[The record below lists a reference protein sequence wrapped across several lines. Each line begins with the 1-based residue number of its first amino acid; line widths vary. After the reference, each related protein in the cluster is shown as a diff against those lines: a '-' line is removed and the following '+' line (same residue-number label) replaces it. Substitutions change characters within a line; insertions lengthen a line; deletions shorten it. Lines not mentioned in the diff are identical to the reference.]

1 MRHVSKRDGRMFMQL
16 TVGQLIGKTLKVYGV
31 PYVTG
36 LPGHGNW
43 SMIDAFNDP
52 VSKIRYIQVMHEQSA
67 VHIADA
73 HYRVTGQPIAAC
85 TSIGPGA
92 TNTIIGLATAYCDST
107 ALLLIT
113 GSAATHMR
121 GHGVMQELDRFA
133 SPDFPHI
140 AAPVTKRTFDV
151 IRPDQLPFVLHRAWN
166 AMLTGRPGPVHMEIP
181 LDVQAQTT
189 DIDVADLSKRL
200 PMGKTRADGPT
211 IEAAIELLLS
221 ATRPCIVA
229 GGGAITANAAPELT
243 ALAEKLGIPVVFT
256 WNGKGAIA
264 EDNAMC
270 AGTAGWP
277 GSLPGNNTAANA
289 DILLSLGCRF
299 TDWSASSYR
308 KGVTFSIPDAKLIQ
322 VDIDPREIGKNYP
335 AEVGIVAD
343 CRLVLADI
351 LAGISAEQARVARES
366 RATYLNKLQR
376 MKREW
381 EEKLERRR
389 SYNGMPTTMMR
400 TLRELRKALPRHG
413 IVTVGSGH
421 PQSTTKQ
428 AFPVYEPRTHIT
440 SGSFSSMGFALP
452 AAIGAKLAKPDT
464 PVVCII
470 GDGDFMMGVQELA
483 VCAMHN
489 VPVVFL
495 VLNNSGYI
503 SIRDGQNHLMGRQ
516 IGSEFNQH
524 AGDGQAYSVDFVSLA
539 KSFGFDFS
547 AKAQKVDEI
556 GSHIKRALDSNAPA
570 LVEVPITRDV
580 SVAAAEVVGWWD
592 FPVLPTAT
600 EAVKADYKAGYA
612 AEQHRW
618 SRKDTEGV
626 KPMSTSG

>member
-1 MRHVSKRDGRMFMQL
+1 
-16 TVGQLIGKTLKVYGV
+16 
-31 PYVTG
+31 
-36 LPGHGNW
+36 
-43 SMIDAFNDP
+43 MIDAFNDP
-52 VSKIRYIQVMHEQSA
+52 VSKLPFIQVMHEQSA

-73 HYRVTGQPIAAC
+73 HYRVTGQPIVAC

-92 TNTIIGLATAYCDST
+92 TNTIIGLATAHCDST

-140 AAPVTKRTFDV
+140 VAPVTKRTFDV
-151 IRPDQLPFVLHRAWN
+151 IRADQVPFVLHRAWN
-166 AMLTGRPGPVHMEIP
+166 AMLTGRPGPVHMEVP
-181 LDVQAQTT
+181 LDVQVETT
-189 DIDVADLSKRL
+189 DIDVADLATRL
-200 PMGKTRADGPT
+200 PVGRPRADAEA
-211 IEAAIELLLS
+211 IEAAIKLLLT
-221 ATRPCIVA
+221 AKRPCVVV
-229 GGGAITANAAPELT
+229 GGGAISANATPELT
-243 ALAEKLGIPVVFT
+243 TLVERLGIPVVFT

-264 EDNAMC
+264 EDNPMC

-289 DILLSLGCRF
+289 DVVMSLGCRF

-335 AEVGIVAD
+335 AEVGIAAD
-343 CRLVLADI
+343 CKLVLADI
-351 LAGISAEQARVARES
+351 LAGISNDQAHKARQS
-366 RATYLNKLQR
+366 RASYLSHVEVLKKQ
-376 MKREW
+376 W

-389 SYNGMPTTMMR
+389 SYKGIPTTMLR
-400 TLRELRKALPRHG
+400 TLRELRKVLPRNG

-470 GDGDFMMGVQELA
+470 GDGDFMMSVQELA
-483 VCAMHN
+483 VCAMYDI
-489 VPVVFL
+489 PVVFL
-495 VLNNSGYI
+495 ILNNSGYI
-503 SIRDGQNHLMGRQ
+503 SIRDGQNYLIGRQ
-516 IGSEFNQH
+516 IGSEFNH
-524 AGDGQAYSVDFVSLA
+524 HNGDGRPYSVDFVSLA
-539 KSFGFDFS
+539 KSFGFEV
-547 AKAQKVDEI
+547 ATKVQAEDDI
-556 GSHIKRALDSNAPA
+556 GSNIKRALDSKAPA

-592 FPVLPTAT
+592 FPVLPTASD
-600 EAVKADYKAGYA
+600 AVKADYKAGYA
-612 AEQHRW
+612 AEQHRR
-618 SRKDTEGV
+618 SASDVELSEPVSAVG
-626 KPMSTSG
+626 

>member
-1 MRHVSKRDGRMFMQL
+1 MRL
-16 TVGQLIGKTLKVYGV
+16 TVGQLIGKALRAYGV

-52 VSKIRYIQVMHEQSA
+52 VSRLPFVQVMHEQSA

-92 TNTIIGLATAYCDST
+92 TNTIIGLATAHCDST

-140 AAPVTKRTFDV
+140 VAPVTKRSFDV
-151 IRPDQLPFVLHRAWN
+151 IRADQVPFVLHRAWN
-166 AMLTGRPGPVHMEIP
+166 AMMTGRPGPVHMELP
-181 LDVQAQTT
+181 LDVQVETT
-189 DIDVADLSKRL
+189 DVDVADLDKRL
-200 PMGKTRADGPT
+200 PLGKPRADAQA
-211 IEAAIELLLS
+211 IEAAINLLLT
-221 ATRPCIVA
+221 ARRPCIVA
-229 GGGAITANAAPELT
+229 GGGAISANATPELT
-243 ALAEKLGIPVVFT
+243 MLVEKLGIPVVFT

-264 EDNAMC
+264 EDNPMC

-277 GSLPGNNTAANA
+277 GSVPGNETAANA
-289 DILLSLGCRF
+289 DVVMSLGCRF
-299 TDWSASSYR
+299 TDWSSSSYR
-308 KGVTFSIPDAKLIQ
+308 KGVTFSIPDSKLIQ

-335 AEVGIVAD
+335 AEVGIAAD

-351 LAGISAEQARVARES
+351 LAGISEGQARKAREARTS
-366 RATYLNKLQR
+366 YLGGVEVLK
-376 MKREW
+376 KKW
-381 EEKLERRR
+381 EERLERRR
-389 SYNGMPTTMMR
+389 SYNGMPTTMLR
-400 TLRELRKALPRHG
+400 TLRELRRVLPRHG

-452 AAIGAKLAKPDT
+452 AAIGAKLARPDA

-470 GDGDFMMGVQELA
+470 GDGDFMMCVQELA
-483 VCAMHN
+483 VCAMYDI
-489 VPVVFL
+489 PVVFL
-495 VLNNSGYI
+495 ILNNSGYI

-516 IGSEFNQH
+516 IGSEFQRH
-524 AGDGQAYSVDFVSLA
+524 DGEGRPYSVDFAGLA
-539 KSFGFDFS
+539 KSFGFEVA
-547 AKAQKVDEI
+547 AKVQAADEI
-556 GSHIKRALDSNAPA
+556 GSTIQRALDSNAPA

-592 FPVLPTAT
+592 FPILPSASD
-600 EAVKADYKAGYA
+600 AVKADYKAGYA
-612 AEQHRW
+612 AEQHRR
-618 SRKDTEGV
+618 SASDVEVTEPVSATG
-626 KPMSTSG
+626 

>member
-1 MRHVSKRDGRMFMQL
+1 MRL
-16 TVGQLIGKTLKVYGV
+16 TVGQIIGKALKAYGV

-43 SMIDAFNDP
+43 SIIDAFNDP
-52 VSKIRYIQVMHEQSA
+52 VSKLRFVQVMHEQSA

-92 TNTIIGLATAYCDST
+92 TNTIIGLATAHCDST

-133 SPDFPHI
+133 SPDFPHVV
-140 AAPVTKRTFDV
+140 APVTKRSFDV
-151 IRPDQLPFVLHRAWN
+151 IRADQVPFVMHRAWN
-166 AMLTGRPGPVHMEIP
+166 AMLTGRPGPVHMELP
-181 LDVQAQTT
+181 LDVQVETT
-189 DIDVADLSKRL
+189 DIDVADVAQRL
-200 PMGKTRADGPT
+200 PVGKPRAD
-211 IEAAIELLLS
+211 AQAIESALKLLLT
-221 ATRPCIVA
+221 AQRPCIVV
-229 GGGAITANAAPELT
+229 GGGAITANATPELT
-243 ALAEKLGIPVVFT
+243 TLAEKLGIPVVFT

-264 EDNAMC
+264 EDNRMC

-277 GSLPGNNTAANA
+277 GSWPGNKTAAHA
-289 DILLSLGCRF
+289 DLVMSLGCRF

-308 KGVTFSIPDAKLIQ
+308 KGVTFSIPHAKLIQ

-335 AEVGIVAD
+335 AEVGIAAD
-343 CRLVLADI
+343 CKLVLADI
-351 LAGISAEQARVARES
+351 LAGLSDEHARRAREA
-366 RATYLNKLQR
+366 RAGYLGGVEAL
-376 MKREW
+376 KRQW
-381 EEKLERRR
+381 EEKIERRR
-389 SYNGMPTTMMR
+389 AYNGMPTTMLR
-400 TLRELRKALPRHG
+400 TLRELRKVLPRHG

-440 SGSFSSMGFALP
+440 SGSFSTMGFALP

-470 GDGDFMMGVQELA
+470 GDGDFLMCAQELA
-483 VCAMHN
+483 VCAMHDI
-489 VPVVFL
+489 PVVFL
-495 VLNNSGYI
+495 VLNNSGYL
-503 SIRDGQNHLMGRQ
+503 SIRDGQDHLMGRQ

-524 AGDGQAYSVDFVSLA
+524 ASDGRPYSVDFPSLA
-539 KSFGFDFS
+539 KSFGFEVA
-547 AKAQKVDEI
+547 AKVQAADDI
-556 GSHIKRALDSNAPA
+556 GSSIQRALASNAPA
-570 LVEVPITRDV
+570 LVEVPITRDA

-592 FPVLPTAT
+592 FPVLPTASNS
-600 EAVKADYKAGYA
+600 VKEDYKAGYA

-618 SRKDTEGV
+618 
-626 KPMSTSG
+626 PASGAEVAEPVSATG

>member
-1 MRHVSKRDGRMFMQL
+1 MQL
-16 TVGQLIGKTLKVYGV
+16 TVGQLIGKALKAYGV

-43 SMIDAFNDP
+43 SMIDAFNDE
-52 VSKIRYIQVMHEQSA
+52 VSKLRYIQVMHEQSA

-140 AAPVTKRTFDV
+140 VAPVTKRTFDV
-151 IRPDQLPFVLHRAWN
+151 IRADQLPFVLHRAWN

-181 LDVQAQTT
+181 LDIQAETT

-200 PMGKTRADGPT
+200 PMGKTRADAPT
-211 IEAAIELLLS
+211 IEVAIQLLLS
-221 ATRPCIVA
+221 AKRPCIVA
-229 GGGAITANAAPELT
+229 GGGAITANASFELT
-243 ALAEKLGIPVVFT
+243 MLAERLGIPVVFT

-270 AGTAGWP
+270 AGTVGWP
-277 GSLPGNNTAANA
+277 GSLPGNGTAANA
-289 DILLSLGCRF
+289 DVLLSLGCRF

-322 VDIDPREIGKNYP
+322 IDIDPREIGKNYP
-335 AEVGIVAD
+335 AEVGIAAD
-343 CRLVLADI
+343 CKSVLADI

-366 RATYLNKLQR
+366 RTKYFSKLQGL
-376 MKREW
+376 KKEW

-470 GDGDFMMGVQELA
+470 GDGDFMMSVQELA

-489 VPVVFL
+489 IPVVFL
-495 VLNNSGYI
+495 ILNNSGYI
-503 SIRDGQNHLMGRQ
+503 SIRDGQIHLMGRQ
-516 IGSEFNQH
+516 IGSEFNRH
-524 AGDGQAYSVDFVSLA
+524 SGDGKAYSVDFVSLA
-539 KSFGFDFS
+539 KSFGFDYA
-547 AKAQKVDEI
+547 AKVQAVDDI
-556 GSHIKRALDSNAPA
+556 GLNIKKALDSNAPA

-580 SVAAAEVVGWWD
+580 SIAAAEVVGWWD
-592 FPVLPTAT
+592 FPVLPTAAD
-600 EAVKADYKAGYA
+600 AVKADYKAGYA

-618 SRKDTEGV
+618 SWKDAKGA

>member
-1 MRHVSKRDGRMFMQL
+1 MWL
-16 TVGQLIGKTLKVYGV
+16 TVGQIIGKALKAYGA

-52 VSKIRYIQVMHEQSA
+52 VSKLPFIQVMHEQSA

-85 TSIGPGA
+85 VSIGPGA
-92 TNTIIGLATAYCDST
+92 TNTIIGLATAHCDST

-140 AAPVTKRTFDV
+140 AAPVTKRTFEV
-151 IRPDQLPFVLHRAWN
+151 IRADEVPFVMHRAWN
-166 AMLTGRPGPVHMEIP
+166 AMCTGRPGPVHMGIP
-181 LDVQAQTT
+181 LDVQVETT
-189 DIDVADLSKRL
+189 DVDIADLDKRL
-200 PMGKTRADGPT
+200 PIGKPRADSAA
-211 IEAAIELLLS
+211 IEAAIELLLK
-221 ATRPCIVA
+221 AKRPCIVV
-229 GGGAITANAAPELT
+229 GGGAITANATPELT
-243 ALAEKLGIPVVFT
+243 MLAEKLGVPVVFT
-256 WNGKGAIA
+256 WNGKGALA
-264 EDNAMC
+264 EDHPMC

-277 GSLPGNNTAANA
+277 GSLPGNKTAANA
-289 DILLSLGCRF
+289 DVVMSLGCRF

-335 AEVGIVAD
+335 AEVGVVGD
-343 CRLVLADI
+343 CKLVLADI
-351 LAGISAEQARVARES
+351 LAGISEEQARQAREA
-366 RATYLNKLQR
+366 RASYLAEVAALKI
-376 MKREW
+376 EW
-381 EEKLERRR
+381 EARLEQRR
-389 SYNGMPTTMMR
+389 SYNGMPTTMLR
-400 TLRELRKALPRHG
+400 TLRELRKVLPRHG

-452 AAIGAKLAKPDT
+452 AAIGAKLAKPDA

-470 GDGDFMMGVQELA
+470 GDGDFMMCVQELA
-483 VCAMHN
+483 VCAIYDI
-489 VPVVFL
+489 PVVFL
-495 VLNNSGYI
+495 ILNNSGYI
-503 SIRDGQNHLMGRQ
+503 SIRDGQNYLIGRQ
-516 IGSEFNQH
+516 IGSEFNHQN
-524 AGDGQAYSVDFVSLA
+524 GDGRPYSVDFVALA
-539 KSFGFDFS
+539 KSFGFEVAAKVKS
-547 AKAQKVDEI
+547 ADEI
-556 GSHIKRALDSNAPA
+556 GSTIKRALDSNAPA

-580 SVAAAEVVGWWD
+580 SIAAAEVVGWWD
-592 FPVLPTAT
+592 FPVLPTAPD
-600 EAVKADYKAGYA
+600 AVKADYQAGYA
-612 AEQHRW
+612 AEQHRR
-618 SRKDTEGV
+618 SATDVELVEPVSATG
-626 KPMSTSG
+626 

>member
-1 MRHVSKRDGRMFMQL
+1 MRL
-16 TVGQLIGKTLKVYGV
+16 TVGQIIGKALKAYGA

-52 VSKIRYIQVMHEQSA
+52 VSKLRFIQVMHEQSA

-92 TNTIIGLATAYCDST
+92 TNTIIGLATAHCDST

-133 SPDFPHI
+133 SPDFPHVV
-140 AAPVTKRTFDV
+140 APVTKRAFDV
-151 IRPDQLPFVLHRAWN
+151 IRADQVPFVLHRAWN
-166 AMLTGRPGPVHMEIP
+166 AMTTGRPGPVHMEIP
-181 LDVQAQTT
+181 LDVQVETT
-189 DIDVADLSKRL
+189 DIEIADLGKRV
-200 PMGKTRADGPT
+200 PVGKPRADAT
-211 IEAAIELLLS
+211 AIEAAIELLLT
-221 ATRPCIVA
+221 ARRPCIVV
-229 GGGAITANAAPELT
+229 GGGAITANATPELT
-243 ALAEKLGIPVVFT
+243 ILVEKLGIPVVFT
-256 WNGKGAIA
+256 WNGKGALA
-264 EDNAMC
+264 EDNPMC

-277 GSLPGNNTAANA
+277 GTLPGNKTAANA
-289 DILLSLGCRF
+289 DVVMSLGCRF

-343 CRLVLADI
+343 CKLVLSDI
-351 LAGISAEQARVARES
+351 LAGISNEQARKAREA
-366 RATYLNKLQR
+366 RASYLAGVTALK
-376 MKREW
+376 KEW
-381 EEKLERRR
+381 EERLERRR
-389 SYNGMPTTMMR
+389 SYSGIPTTMLR

-452 AAIGAKLAKPDT
+452 AAIGAKLAKPDA

-470 GDGDFMMGVQELA
+470 GDGDFMMCVQELA
-483 VCAMHN
+483 VCAMYDI
-489 VPVVFL
+489 PVVFL
-495 VLNNSGYI
+495 ILNNSGYI
-503 SIRDGQNHLMGRQ
+503 SIRDGQNNLMGRQ
-516 IGSEFNQH
+516 IGSEFNYQN
-524 AGDGQAYSVDFVSLA
+524 GDGRPYSVDFVALA
-539 KSFGFDFS
+539 KSFGFEVA
-547 AKAQKVDEI
+547 AKVQAADDI
-556 GSHIKRALDSNAPA
+556 GPTIKRALDSNAPT
-570 LVEVPITRDV
+570 LVEVPITRDA

-592 FPVLPTAT
+592 FPVLPTASD
-600 EAVKADYKAGYA
+600 AVKADYKAGYA

-618 SRKDTEGV
+618 SNADVELVEPISATG
-626 KPMSTSG
+626 

>member
-1 MRHVSKRDGRMFMQL
+1 MQL
-16 TVGQLIGKTLKVYGV
+16 TVGQIIGKALKAYGV

-52 VSKIRYIQVMHEQSA
+52 VSKLPFIQVMHEQSA

-73 HYRVTGQPIAAC
+73 HYRVTGQPIVAC

-92 TNTIIGLATAYCDST
+92 TNTIIGLATAHCDST

-140 AAPVTKRTFDV
+140 VAPVTKRTFDV
-151 IRPDQLPFVLHRAWN
+151 IRADQVPFVLHRAWN
-166 AMLTGRPGPVHMEIP
+166 AMLTGRPGPVHMEVP
-181 LDVQAQTT
+181 LDVQVETT
-189 DIDVADLSKRL
+189 DINVADLATRL
-200 PMGKTRADGPT
+200 PVGRPRADAEA
-211 IEAAIELLLS
+211 IEAAIKLLLT
-221 ATRPCIVA
+221 AKRPCVVV
-229 GGGAITANAAPELT
+229 GGGAISANATPELT
-243 ALAEKLGIPVVFT
+243 TLVERLGIPVVFT

-264 EDNAMC
+264 EDNPMC

-289 DILLSLGCRF
+289 DVVMSLGCRF

-335 AEVGIVAD
+335 AEVGIAAD
-343 CRLVLADI
+343 CKLVLADI
-351 LAGISAEQARVARES
+351 LAGISNDQAHKARQS
-366 RATYLNKLQR
+366 RASYLSHVEVLKKQ
-376 MKREW
+376 W

-389 SYNGMPTTMMR
+389 SYKGIPTTMLR
-400 TLRELRKALPRHG
+400 TLRELRKVLPRNG

-470 GDGDFMMGVQELA
+470 GDGDFMMSVQELA
-483 VCAMHN
+483 VCAMYDI
-489 VPVVFL
+489 PVVFL
-495 VLNNSGYI
+495 ILNNSGYI
-503 SIRDGQNHLMGRQ
+503 SIRDGQNYLIGRQ
-516 IGSEFNQH
+516 IGSEFNH
-524 AGDGQAYSVDFVSLA
+524 HNGDGRPYSVDFVSLA
-539 KSFGFDFS
+539 KSFGFEV
-547 AKAQKVDEI
+547 ATKVQAEDDI
-556 GSHIKRALDSNAPA
+556 GSNIKRALDSKAPA

-592 FPVLPTAT
+592 FPVLPTASD
-600 EAVKADYKAGYA
+600 AVKADYKAGYA
-612 AEQHRW
+612 AKQHRR
-618 SRKDTEGV
+618 SASDVELSEPVSAVG
-626 KPMSTSG
+626 

>member
-1 MRHVSKRDGRMFMQL
+1 MQL
-16 TVGQLIGKTLKVYGV
+16 TVGQIIGKALKAYGV
-31 PYVTG
+31 PYITG

-52 VSKIRYIQVMHEQSA
+52 VSKLPYIQVMHEQSA

-140 AAPVTKRTFDV
+140 VAPVTKRTFDV
-151 IRPDQLPFVLHRAWN
+151 IRADQVPFVMHRAWN

-181 LDVQAQTT
+181 LDVQTESAEI
-189 DIDVADLSKRL
+189 DIAELSKRL
-200 PMGKTRADGPT
+200 PMGKTRADGQT
-211 IEAAIELLLS
+211 IEAAIQLLLS
-221 ATRPCIVA
+221 AKRPCIVA
-229 GGGAITANAAPELT
+229 GGGAITANASPELT
-243 ALAEKLGIPVVFT
+243 MLAERLGIPVIFT
-256 WNGKGAIA
+256 WNGKSAIA
-264 EDNAMC
+264 EDNPRC
-270 AGTAGWP
+270 AGTVGWP
-277 GSLPGNNTAANA
+277 GSIPGNSTAANA
-289 DILLSLGCRF
+289 DVLLSLGCRF

-308 KGVTFSIPDAKLIQ
+308 KGVSFSIPDSKLIQ

-335 AEVGIVAD
+335 AEVGIAAD
-343 CRLVLADI
+343 CKLVLADI

-366 RATYLNKLQR
+366 RSSYLDNLAG
-376 MKREW
+376 MKKDW

-389 SYNGMPTTMMR
+389 SYNEMPTTMLR
-400 TLRELRKALPRHG
+400 TLRELRKVLPRNG

-452 AAIGAKLAKPDT
+452 AAIGAKLAKPDV

-470 GDGDFMMGVQELA
+470 GDGDFMMSVQELA
-483 VCAMHN
+483 VCAMN
-489 VPVVFL
+489 NIPVTFL

-516 IGSEFNQH
+516 IGSEFNNH
-524 AGDGQAYSVDFVSLA
+524 AGNGKAYSVDFVSLA
-539 KSFGFDFS
+539 KSFGFDVA
-547 AKAQKVDEI
+547 AKPQRVDDI
-556 GSHIKRALDSNAPA
+556 GSSIKRALESKAPA
-570 LVEVPITRDV
+570 LIEVPITRDV
-580 SVAAAEVVGWWD
+580 SIAAAEVVGWWD
-592 FPVLPTAT
+592 FPVLPTAS
-600 EAVKADYKAGYA
+600 EAVKADYKAGCE
-612 AEQHRW
+612 AEQHQT
-618 SRKDTEGV
+618 SRKSVEIS

>member
-1 MRHVSKRDGRMFMQL
+1 MQL
-16 TVGQLIGKTLKVYGV
+16 TVGQIIGKALKAYGV

-43 SMIDAFNDP
+43 SLIDAFNDP
-52 VSKIRYIQVMHEQSA
+52 VSKLRFIQVMHEQSA
-67 VHIADA
+67 VHMADA

-92 TNTIIGLATAYCDST
+92 TNTIIGLATAHCDST

-140 AAPVTKRTFDV
+140 VAPVTKRSFDV
-151 IRPDQLPFVLHRAWN
+151 IRADQVPFVLHRAWN
-166 AMLTGRPGPVHMEIP
+166 AMLTGRPGPVHMELP
-181 LDVQAQTT
+181 LDVQVETT
-189 DIDVADLSKRL
+189 DVDVAEINKRL
-200 PMGKTRADGPT
+200 PIGKPRADARA
-211 IEAAIELLLS
+211 IEAAIKLLL
-221 ATRPCIVA
+221 AAKRPCIVV
-229 GGGAITANAAPELT
+229 GGGAIGADATPELT
-243 ALAEKLGIPVVFT
+243 ILAEKLAIPAVFT

-264 EDNAMC
+264 EDNPLC

-277 GSLPGNNTAANA
+277 GSLPGNKTAANA
-289 DILLSLGCRF
+289 DVLMSLGCRF

-308 KGVTFSIPDAKLIQ
+308 KGVTFSIPDSRLIQ

-335 AEVGIVAD
+335 AEVGIAAD
-343 CRLVLADI
+343 CKLVLADI
-351 LAGISAEQARVARES
+351 LAGISDEQARKGREARAS
-366 RATYLNKLQR
+366 YLSGVQALK
-376 MKREW
+376 KEW
-381 EEKLERRR
+381 EERLERRR
-389 SYNGMPTTMMR
+389 SYNGMPTTMLR
-400 TLRELRKALPRHG
+400 ALRELRRVLPRHG

-470 GDGDFMMGVQELA
+470 GDGDFMMCVQELA
-483 VCAMHN
+483 VCAMYDI
-489 VPVVFL
+489 PVVFL

-516 IGSEFNQH
+516 IGSEFNKH
-524 AGDGQAYSVDFVSLA
+524 DGDGRPYSVDFVALA
-539 KSFGFDFS
+539 KSFGFEDA
-547 AKAQKVDEI
+547 AKVQVAEDI
-556 GSHIKRALDSNAPA
+556 GPTIKRALGSGAPA

-592 FPVLPTAT
+592 FPVLPTAS
-600 EAVKADYKAGYA
+600 EAVKADYRAGYE

-618 SRKDTEGV
+618 GTSDVELTEPVSATG
-626 KPMSTSG
+626 

>member
-1 MRHVSKRDGRMFMQL
+1 MRL
-16 TVGQLIGKTLKVYGV
+16 TVGQIIGKALKAYGA

-43 SMIDAFNDP
+43 SLIDAFNDP
-52 VSKIRYIQVMHEQSA
+52 VSKLPFIQVMHEQSA

-92 TNTIIGLATAYCDST
+92 TNTIIGLATAHCDST
-107 ALLLIT
+107 ALLLMT

-121 GHGVMQELDRFA
+121 GHGVMQELDRFT
-133 SPDFPHI
+133 SPDFPHL

-151 IRPDQLPFVLHRAWN
+151 IRADQVPFVLHRAWN
-166 AMLTGRPGPVHMEIP
+166 AMITGRPGPVHMEIP
-181 LDVQAQTT
+181 LDVQVEST
-189 DIDVADLSKRL
+189 DIDVAELNKRL
-200 PMGKTRADGPT
+200 PVGKSRADAT
-211 IEAAIELLLS
+211 AIEAAIGLLLL
-221 ATRPCIVA
+221 AERPCIVA
-229 GGGAITANAAPELT
+229 GGGAISANATPELT
-243 ALAEKLGIPVVFT
+243 ILAQRLGIPVVFT
-256 WNGKGAIA
+256 WNGKGALA
-264 EDNAMC
+264 EDHPMC

-277 GSLPGNNTAANA
+277 GSLPGNRTAANA
-289 DILLSLGCRF
+289 DVLLSLGCRF

-308 KGVTFSIPDAKLIQ
+308 RGVTFSIPDSKLIQ

-335 AEVGIVAD
+335 AEVGILAD
-343 CRLVLADI
+343 CKLALADI
-351 LAGISAEQARVARES
+351 QAGISDEQARRAREARS
-366 RATYLNKLQR
+366 SYLAGVAALK
-376 MKREW
+376 KEW
-381 EEKLERRR
+381 EERLERRR
-389 SYNGMPTTMMR
+389 SYNSIPTTMLR
-400 TLRELRKALPRHG
+400 TLRELRKVLPRHG

-470 GDGDFMMGVQELA
+470 GDGDFMMCVQELA
-483 VCAMHN
+483 VCVMYDI
-489 VPVVFL
+489 PVVFL
-495 VLNNSGYI
+495 ILNNSGYI
-503 SIRDGQNHLMGRQ
+503 SIRDGQNYLIGRQ
-516 IGSEFNQH
+516 IGSEFNH
-524 AGDGQAYSVDFVSLA
+524 HSGAGQPYSVDFVALA
-539 KSFGFDFS
+539 RSFGFEV
-547 AKAQKVDEI
+547 ATKVQAADEI
-556 GSHIKRALDSNAPA
+556 GTSIKRALDANAPA

-592 FPVLPTAT
+592 FPVLPTAS

-618 SRKDTEGV
+618 S
-626 KPMSTSG
+626 TSDVELVEPVSATG

>member
-1 MRHVSKRDGRMFMQL
+1 MRL
-16 TVGQLIGKTLKVYGV
+16 TVGQIIGKALKAYGA

-52 VSKIRYIQVMHEQSA
+52 VSKLPFIQVMHEQSA

-92 TNTIIGLATAYCDST
+92 TNTIIGLATAHCDST
-107 ALLLIT
+107 ALLLMT

-121 GHGVMQELDRFA
+121 GHGVMQELDRFT
-133 SPDFPHI
+133 SPDFPHL

-151 IRPDQLPFVLHRAWN
+151 IRADQVPFVMHRAWN
-166 AMLTGRPGPVHMEIP
+166 AMITGRPGPVHMEIP
-181 LDVQAQTT
+181 LDVQVEST
-189 DIDVADLSKRL
+189 DIDVAELNKRL
-200 PMGKTRADGPT
+200 PVGKSRADAT
-211 IEAAIELLLS
+211 AIEAAIGLLLH
-221 ATRPCIVA
+221 AERPCIVA
-229 GGGAITANAAPELT
+229 GGGAISANATPELT
-243 ALAEKLGIPVVFT
+243 ILAERLGIPVVFT
-256 WNGKGAIA
+256 WNGKGALA
-264 EDNAMC
+264 EDHPMC

-277 GSLPGNNTAANA
+277 GSLPGNRTAANA
-289 DILLSLGCRF
+289 DVLISLGCRF

-308 KGVTFSIPDAKLIQ
+308 KGVTFSIPDSKLIQ

-335 AEVGIVAD
+335 TEVGILAD
-343 CRLVLADI
+343 CKLALADI
-351 LAGISAEQARVARES
+351 HAGISDEQARRAREARS
-366 RATYLNKLQR
+366 SYLAGVVALK
-376 MKREW
+376 KEW
-381 EEKLERRR
+381 EERLERRR
-389 SYNGMPTTMMR
+389 SYNSIPTTMLR
-400 TLRELRKALPRHG
+400 TLRELRKVLPRHG

-470 GDGDFMMGVQELA
+470 GDGDFMMCVQELA
-483 VCAMHN
+483 VCAMYDI
-489 VPVVFL
+489 PVVFL

-503 SIRDGQNHLMGRQ
+503 SIRDGQNYLIGRQ
-516 IGSEFNQH
+516 IGSEFH
-524 AGDGQAYSVDFVSLA
+524 HHSGAGQPYSADFVALA
-539 KSFGFDFS
+539 KSFGFEV
-547 AKAQKVDEI
+547 ATKVQAADEI
-556 GSHIKRALDSNAPA
+556 GTSIKRALDSNAPA

-592 FPVLPTAT
+592 FPVLPTASQ
-600 EAVKADYKAGYA
+600 AVKADYKAGYA

-618 SRKDTEGV
+618 S
-626 KPMSTSG
+626 TSDVELVEPVSATG

>member
-1 MRHVSKRDGRMFMQL
+1 MEL
-16 TVGQLIGKTLKVYGV
+16 TVGQIIGKALKAYGV

-43 SMIDAFNDP
+43 SMIDAFHDP
-52 VSKIRYIQVMHEQSA
+52 VSNLPFIQVMHEQSA
-67 VHIADA
+67 VHMADA
-73 HYRVTGQPIAAC
+73 HFRVTGQPIAAC

-92 TNTIIGLATAYCDST
+92 TNTIIGLATAYCDSS

-140 AAPVTKRTFDV
+140 VSPVTKRTFDV
-151 IRPDQLPFVLHRAWN
+151 IRADQVPFVMHRAWN

-181 LDVQAQTT
+181 LDVQTETT
-189 DIDVADLSKRL
+189 DLGVADLRKRL
-200 PMGKTRADGPT
+200 PVGKSRGDAQA
-211 IEAAIELLLS
+211 IEAAARLLLG
-221 ATRPCIVA
+221 AKRPCIVA
-229 GGGAITANAAPELT
+229 GGGAITANASAELT
-243 ALAEKLGIPVVFT
+243 ILAEKLGIPVAFT

-264 EDNAMC
+264 EDHPMC
-270 AGTAGWP
+270 VGSVGWP
-277 GSLPGNNTAANA
+277 GSTPANNATANA
-289 DILLSLGCRF
+289 DVVISLGCRF

-335 AEVGIVAD
+335 AEVGIAAD
-343 CRLVLADI
+343 CKLVLADI
-351 LAGISAEQARVARES
+351 LAGISGEQARVARES
-366 RATYLNKLQR
+366 RASYISSINRLKQ
-376 MKREW
+376 EW
-381 EEKLERRR
+381 EERLERRR
-389 SYNGMPTTMMR
+389 SYGAMPTTMLR
-400 TLRELRKALPRHG
+400 TLRELRKVLPRHG

-440 SGSFSSMGFALP
+440 SGSFSAMGFALP
-452 AAIGAKLAKPDT
+452 AAIGAKLARPDA

-470 GDGDFMMGVQELA
+470 GDGDFMMSVHELA

-489 VPVVFL
+489 IPVTFL

-516 IGSEFNQH
+516 IGSEFNRQ
-524 AGDGQAYSVDFVSLA
+524 AGDGRAYSVDFVALA
-539 KSFGFDFS
+539 KSFGFEVA
-547 AKAQKVDEI
+547 AKPQTAADI
-556 GSHIKRALDSNAPA
+556 GPSIKRALDSNAPA
-570 LVEVPITRDV
+570 LVEVLITRDV
-580 SVAAAEVVGWWD
+580 SIAAAEVVGWWD
-592 FPVLPTAT
+592 FPVLPTAP
-600 EAVKADYKAGYA
+600 EAVQADYKAGYA

-618 SRKDTEGV
+618 AVQGAESA
-626 KPMSTSG
+626 KPVSTSG